1 MPMNPIQFQ
10 RGMPLPEF
18 FASYGTEAQC
28 EATLA
33 HARWPHGFRCPACGY
48 DDYTPVQGGKQR
60 LYQCRACRHQAS
72 LRAGTVFESSKL
84 PLRIW
89 FLAIYLMTQSKNN
102 VAALELKRTLGVA
115 YSTAWLLKHKLM
127 RVMTVREQDRVL
139 SGRVEADD
147 AYLGGAHAGKRGRG
161 AEGKVPMVIA
171 VQTHVAEETAAICP
185 DYVRLDPLPDFT
197 NKTLA
202 TWAERRLAAETLF
215 VSDGL
220 AAFVAAGA
228 QVNHHQRVVVGVR
241 KSSDLDCFHW
251 VNTLLSNL
259 KSAIQGTYHGFG
271 FRKYAHR
278 YLGEVQYRFNR
289 RFDMAAMIPRMITA
303 CVQTPPLNEKRMRLA
318 EVSD

>member
-1 MPMNPIQFQ
+1 MGQ
-10 RGMPLPEF
+10 RPSARRGWRVPAGRLGSAVRP
-18 FASYGTEAQC
+18 AGTN
-28 EATLA
+28 
-33 HARWPHGFRCPACGY
+33 
-48 DDYTPVQGGKQR
+48 DYTPVQGGKQR

-72 LRAGTVFESSKL
+72 LRAGTVFEASKL

-147 AYLGGAHAGKRGRG
+147 AYPYLGGAHAGKRGRS
-161 AEGKVPMVIA
+161 AEGKVPMVIG
-171 VQTHVAEETAAICP
+171 VQTPVAEKTGAICP

-251 VNTLLSNL
+251 VNTLLGNL

-271 FRKYAHR
+271 FSKYAHR

-303 CVQTPPLNEKRMRLA
+303 CVQAPPLNEKRMRLA